1 MITLDVSLPRSH
13 FTLEASLQ
21 LPTQG
26 VTALFGRSGS
36 GKTTL
41 LRLIA
46 GLEYQLGSHLL
57 FRGEAWQNHKTFV
70 PTHKRSLG
78 YVFQEASLFP
88 HLRIRKNLEYGYRRI
103 PAGERQIHPAQVIEL
118 LGIEA
123 LLDRYPDQL
132 SGGQR
137 QRVAIG
143 RALLTSPKLLLMD
156 EPMASLDTTSKAEIL
171 PFLER
176 LKEQLALPIIYV
188 SHSIEEVTRLADHLV
203 LLEQGQ
209 VIAQGDLQSLL
220 TDPDLPFLQTDTAST
235 VLHARVAQAHSDDHL
250 SRLDIDGQPLFISRC
265 GLHDGQST
273 RVRILA
279 RDVVLALSPPSDISL
294 LNCLETRI
302 IDLQPDTAASQ
313 LLVRLGIG
321 SQTMLARVSRR
332 SATRLGLQQ
341 DRRVYALVKGVAMH

>member
-1 MITLDVSLPRSH
+1 M
-13 FTLEASLQ
+13 
-21 LPTQG
+21 
-26 VTALFGRSGS
+26 
-36 GKTTL
+36 
-41 LRLIA
+41 IA
-46 GLEYQLGSHLL
+46 GLEFQLGSHLL
-57 FRGEAWQNHKTFV
+57 FRGEVWQNHNTFV

-88 HLRIRKNLEYGYRRI
+88 HLRIRKNLEYGYHRI
-103 PAGERQIHPAQVIEL
+103 PASERQIHPAQVTEL

-123 LLDRYPDQL
+123 LLERYPDQL

-156 EPMASLDTTSKAEIL
+156 EPMASLDATSKSEIL

-209 VIAQGDLQSLL
+209 VIAQGNLQSLL
-220 TDPDLPFLQTDTAST
+220 TDPTLPFLQTETAST
-235 VLHARVAQAHSDDHL
+235 VLHARVEQAHSDDHL
-250 SRLDIDGQPLFISRC
+250 SRLDIGGQLLFISRC
-265 GLHDGQST
+265 GLQDGQAT

-294 LNCLETRI
+294 LNCLDTRVM
-302 IDLQPDTAASQ
+302 DLQPDSTPSQ

-321 SQTMLARVSRR
+321 PQTMLARVSRR
-332 SATRLGLQQ
+332 SAMRLGLRENQ
-341 DRRVYALVKGVAMH
+341 RVYALVKGVAMS

>member
-13 FTLEASLQ
+13 FTLEARLQ

-46 GLEYQLGSHLL
+46 GLEFQLGSHLL
-57 FRGEAWQNHKTFV
+57 FRAEVWQNHKIFV
-70 PTHKRSLG
+70 PTHRRSLG

-88 HLRIRKNLEYGYRRI
+88 HLRVRNNLEYGYRRI
-103 PAGERQIHPAQVIEL
+103 PVGERQIHPDQVIDL

-123 LLDRYPDQL
+123 LLERYPDEL

-156 EPMASLDTTSKAEIL
+156 EPMASLDATSKAEIL

-220 TDPDLPFLQTDTAST
+220 TDPELPFLQTDTAST
-235 VLHARVAQAHSDDHL
+235 VLHARVKQAHSDDQL
-250 SRLDIDGQPLFISRC
+250 SQLDIAGQPLFISRC
-265 GLHDGQST
+265 GLRDGQAT
-273 RVRILA
+273 RVRVLA
-279 RDVVLALSPPSDISL
+279 RDVVLALSPPSEISL
-294 LNCLETRI
+294 VNCLETRV
-302 IDLQPDTAASQ
+302 IDLQPDSAPSQ
-313 LLVRLGIG
+313 LLVRLSLGE
-321 SQTMLARVSRR
+321 QTMLARISRR
-332 SATRLGLQQ
+332 SARHLGLRENQ
-341 DRRVYALVKGVAMH
+341 RVYALVKGVAMN